1 MTFDEKLHVEA
12 GKYATSRK
20 EAYKLAMKE
29 GRVESKS
36 EDFLNWLWL
45 AHHEGWK
52 AGALAAQEACARLC
66 DDSVEYAADEL
77 ARQIRA
83 METI

>member
-1 MTFDEKLHVEA
+1 MKREDLDVMWSIATRKSIEDNEPFTRYEFAKMVAEKQ
-12 GKYATSRK
+12 K
-20 EAYKLAMKE
+20 
-29 GRVESKS
+29 
-36 EDFLNWLWL
+36 
-45 AHHEGWK
+45 
-52 AGALAAQEACARLC
+52 EACARLC